1 MSLTVAGYQMAVT
14 KDVETNTAKLLA
26 AIERAAE
33 AKADIL
39 LTPEGSLSGYT
50 PHFDVD
56 EVQAALDLVTE
67 AAASQ
72 RLGLALGTCYVEDDG
87 LCYNEVRFYESDGTY
102 KGFHSKILR
111 CGSHDAPPK
120 GEINDYAATELRTFD
135 VAGHYLGALICNDLW
150 ANPGCTPVPDPHLTQ
165 QLSKMGAQVIFHAV
179 YGGRN
184 GGEGSKVAWQ
194 YHESNLRMRS
204 RAGQIWTVTADSAE
218 PTTIPCSAPSG
229 VIDPSGEW
237 VCRTDPTGEA
247 LFVHRID
254 IN

>member
-135 VAGHYLGALICNDLW
+135 VAGHYLGALICKRPL
-150 ANPGCTPVPDPHLTQ
+150 
-165 QLSKMGAQVIFHAV
+165 
-179 YGGRN
+179 
-184 GGEGSKVAWQ
+184 GE
-194 YHESNLRMRS
+194 
-204 RAGQIWTVTADSAE
+204 
-218 PTTIPCSAPSG
+218 SG
-229 VIDPSGEW
+229 VHPRARPPSDAATLENGCPGHLPRCLRWPKRRRRVQSRLAVSRIEPAHAIA
-237 VCRTDPTGEA
+237 CGPNLDR
-247 LFVHRID
+247 HRRQR
-254 IN
+254 